1 MTFGGTVKR
10 MVSLLWSGARSDRG
24 FVFHW
29 KFRMV
34 ERAID
39 ELDVGKIRRNI
50 KIAFVVALVTGG
62 ALPLLM
68 LFSANGSIADN
79 PQRTKELTSVAW
91 LLIILEWLFVGV
103 FAFFYFKY

>member
-1 MTFGGTVKR
+1 MAD
-10 MVSLLWSGARSDRG
+10 L
-24 FVFHW
+24 
-29 KFRMV
+29 
-34 ERAID
+34 EID

-50 KIAFVVALVTGG
+50 RIAFVVALVTGG
-62 ALPLLM
+62 ALPLLV

-91 LLIILEWLFVGV
+91 LLIVLEWVFVGV